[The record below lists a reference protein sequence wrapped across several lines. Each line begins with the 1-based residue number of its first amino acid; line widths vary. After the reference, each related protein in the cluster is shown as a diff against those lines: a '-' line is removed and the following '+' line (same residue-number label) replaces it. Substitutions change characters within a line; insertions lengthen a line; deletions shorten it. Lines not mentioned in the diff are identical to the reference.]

1 MHQNTAAEQMYHFY
15 KANKANLPLNINHQR
30 DFIINSLSRGDEI
43 ADVFAA
49 ATQHAE
55 AAAKLTQHKPK
66 KRKK

>member
-1 MHQNTAAEQMYHFY
+1 MHQNTAAEQMYQFY

-30 DFIINSLSRGDEI
+30 DFIIDSLCHGEEI
-43 ADVFAA
+43 AGVFAA
-49 ATQHAE
+49 ATQLAE